1 MRNENN
7 QNIKELDINKSE
19 EIFVGEDDEFV
30 MNCEGG
36 PCNFVI
42 KDLDID

>member
-1 MRNENN
+1 MKDENV
-7 QNIKELDINKSE
+7 KKVDAKKSE
-19 EIFVGEDDEFV
+19 EIFVGIDDEVV

-42 KDLDID
+42 KDIDMD

>member
-1 MRNENN
+1 MKNEDNVKKIEVNN
-7 QNIKELDINKSE
+7 KKQ
-19 EIFVGEDDEFV
+19 EIFVGVDDEAV

-42 KDLDID
+42 KDLDTD

>member
-1 MRNENN
+1 MKNENN
-7 QNIKELDINKSE
+7 NNGKNLNVNKTE
-19 EIFVGEDDEFV
+19 EIFAGIDDEVV

-42 KDLDID
+42 KDID